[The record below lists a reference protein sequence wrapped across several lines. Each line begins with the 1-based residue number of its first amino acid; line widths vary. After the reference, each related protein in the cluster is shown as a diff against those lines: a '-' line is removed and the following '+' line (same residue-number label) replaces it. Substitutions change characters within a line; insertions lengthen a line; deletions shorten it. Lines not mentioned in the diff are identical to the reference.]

1 MLNAVLFSV
10 FLQSA
15 PLPPLHEH
23 VKPTQVVCSDDLKA
37 RVEREAFNEF
47 ERGYALYE
55 QAQRED
61 NGKNREKL
69 FRSAIRGFSS
79 SARKHPTKAA
89 YWYLGK
95 AHEALNNF
103 KETDRAYLAARKAR
117 CPAPGDYSFN
127 PEILDNEIAEAQNEF
142 AFRLIRMRR

>member
-1 MLNAVLFSV
+1 MLSAILFSV

-37 RVEREAFNEF
+37 RVEREANRDF
-47 ERGYALYE
+47 ELAYSFYE
-55 QAQRED
+55 QGKREQD
-61 NGKNREKL
+61 STKRLKL
-69 FRSAIRGFSS
+69 FRSAARGFSS

-103 KETDRAYLAARKAR
+103 KKTDRAYLAARKAR

-127 PEILDNEIAEAQNEF
+127 PEILDDEIAEAQNEF